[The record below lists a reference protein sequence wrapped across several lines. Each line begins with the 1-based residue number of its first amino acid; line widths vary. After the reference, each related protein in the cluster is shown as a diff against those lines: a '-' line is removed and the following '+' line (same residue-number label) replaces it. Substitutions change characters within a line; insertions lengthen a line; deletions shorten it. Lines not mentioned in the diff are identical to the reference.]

1 MTPLTHLDRA
11 RAYAFRVANG
21 EEVAGRYER
30 LYCEQFILEWGK
42 QGTLEFPY
50 VFDANAGTRACT
62 FIELLPHIKGEWA
75 KKKDGADHGERIKL
89 EPWQALFVLQLFG
102 WKHQATGLRRIRR
115 AYLEVARKN
124 AKSTLA
130 AGILLFMLVADD
142 EPGAQVYSA
151 ATTGDQ
157 AREVFDVA
165 REMAKRANG
174 FRSRWGVNVQNHAI
188 VVADTASGCK
198 PLNAESSTQD
208 GLNISFAVV
217 DELHAHKTR
226 GLYDVLDSATG
237 ARSQPLIL
245 MITTA
250 GTDLA
255 GICYE
260 QRDYSIKVLQR
271 TLPVEGGT
279 DLTWLGLIFTIDEGD
294 YWKDPAVWRKANPNL
309 GISVKLDDMQAACV
323 KAQGSPA
330 ALTNFKTK
338 RLNVWT
344 TAGSAAF
351 DMDAWAKSAD
361 KDLTIEKVKHLPCWI
376 PIDLA
381 SKIDIAALPLV
392 FEDEAADRLY
402 VITKKRLFL
411 PQQAVDS
418 GANSQYTGWAE
429 KGWLKVTDGAVTDFD
444 VIEEDIKADC
454 AALNVEE
461 VPFDPFQATQLSTR
475 LLAEGVPMVEYRQTV
490 QTMSEPMKTLQAYV
504 KKGAV
509 IHDDNPVMTWMMSN
523 VVCHTDVKDNIYPRK
538 TRAENKID
546 GPVALIMGTGRIIA
560 PSESKE
566 IEQGFVAL

>member
-1 MTPLTHLDRA
+1 VTPLTHLDRA

-21 EEVAGRYER
+21 EEVAGKYER
-30 LYCEQFILEWGK
+30 LYCEQFVLEWGK
-42 QGTLEFPY
+42 QGSIEFPY
-50 VFDANAGTRACT
+50 FFDEAAGTRACN

-75 KKKDGADHGERIKL
+75 KKKEGETHGQRIALGA
-89 EPWQALFVLQLFG
+89 WQSLFVLQLFG
-102 WKHQATGLRRIRR
+102 WKHQATGLRRFRR

-165 REMAKRANG
+165 REMAKRALG
-174 FRSRWGVNVQNHAI
+174 FCSRFGVQVQNHAL
-188 VVADTASGCK
+188 VVADSASGCK

-279 DLTWLGLIFTIDEGD
+279 DLTWLGLIFTIDDGD
-294 YWKDPAVWRKANPNL
+294 DWKDPAVWRKANPNL

-351 DMDAWAKSAD
+351 DMDAWAKSGDPA
-361 KDLTIEKVKHLPCWI
+361 LTVDKVKHLPCWI

-392 FEDEAADRLY
+392 FEDKAAERLY

-429 KGWLKVTDGAVTDFD
+429 KGWLKVTEGSVTDFD

-509 IHDDNPVMTWMMSN
+509 IHDENPVMTWMMSN

-560 PSESKE
+560 PSESNE